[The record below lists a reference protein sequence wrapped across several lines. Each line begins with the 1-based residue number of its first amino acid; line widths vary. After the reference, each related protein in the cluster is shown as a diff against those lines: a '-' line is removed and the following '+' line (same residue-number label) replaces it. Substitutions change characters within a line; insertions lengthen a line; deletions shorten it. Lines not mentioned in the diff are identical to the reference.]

1 MSTSRVTIDEIINMN
16 EIIMPRITVAERD
29 EYSPLEGMFAYI
41 IDNQRF
47 EVFDGSNW
55 VRA

>member
-41 IDNQRF
+41 IDNGRF